1 MRRLR
6 YENRDL
12 DEIDGRLLDALI
24 ENAKISTA
32 ELARRVGLSS
42 PSVAER
48 IRRLEDAGII
58 DGYAARINPKALGFG
73 IAAWLR
79 IRPLPGELGRVT
91 QIIQDC
97 DRVVECDR
105 ITGEDCFIAK
115 VYVVSID
122 ELEKII
128 DTVIPYAM
136 TNTSVIQSSPVK
148 SRTPRGVQSKVA
160 Q

>member
-148 SRTPRGVQSKVA
+148 SRTPNLWQSKVA